1 MRLRTFIL
9 LILVLIL
16 VGALALVLLGNSGIG
31 PLASFFGDDGDTTVT
46 DETDGE
52 GVDEPLQ
59 PPPTATPGLEDVVVA
74 KVNIPVGTML
84 TTELLEVQ
92 RWPRDNI
99 ALQGGY
105 TFTDTTRL
113 VGRIAKV
120 DVSRGQSILSPMLA
134 LNPTDVASFGSDLA
148 LYVPFGEVAI
158 AFPVDRFNGAA
169 LAMRPGDNVDVIM
182 TMRIVAIDPQFG
194 TILPNQIERVIQ
206 SALLD
211 GQEFLFPP
219 VTNGRLEFIP
229 EINQVAAIVPST
241 LGLQGQDFTAGL
253 PIPKRVTQLTIQQA
267 EVLYVG
273 TWFDPLELLEDQQ
286 LNQPPEAAAAA
297 AEEGEEGGEVSEE
310 TGNGAEA
317 EGVGFGFTSTTIPGR
332 LERIPD
338 VVILS
343 MSSQDALAFNWAMI
357 RGVDID
363 LALRSPGDQTVFV
376 TTSVSLPQIIDQG
389 GLAIPEQSNFDLH
402 PSMDDVIFPSL
413 PPGNVNNQP
422 EE

>member
-16 VGALALVLLGNSGIG
+16 VAAAALLLLGNSGTG
-31 PLASFFGDDGDTTVT
+31 PLASFFNGGDDSGVVDST
-46 DETDGE
+46 DETGQ
-52 GVDEPLQ
+52 DEPLL
-59 PPPTATPGLEDVVVA
+59 PPPTATPGLENVVVA
-74 KVNIPVGTML
+74 RANIPVGTML
-84 TTELLEVQ
+84 TDDLLEVQ
-92 RWPRDNI
+92 RWPRTNI

-120 DVSRGQSILSPMLA
+120 DVARGQSILSPMLA
-134 LNPTDVASFGSDLA
+134 LNPTDIASFGSDLA
-148 LYVPFGEVAI
+148 LYVPFGEVAV

-169 LAMRPGDNVDVIM
+169 LAMRPGDTVDVMM
-182 TMRIVAIDPQFG
+182 TMRVVDIDPQFG
-194 TILPNQIERVIQ
+194 TVLPNQIERIIQ
-206 SALLD
+206 SALLN
-211 GQEFLFPP
+211 GEPFLFPP
-219 VTNGRLEFIP
+219 VTNGRLEFVP

-241 LGLQGQDFTAGL
+241 ISLDGQDFTEGL

-273 TWFDPLELLEDQQ
+273 TWIDPRSLEEQQ
-286 LNQPPEAAAAA
+286 IAAQAAAAAA
-297 AEEGEEGGEVSEE
+297 AEGDGGSAAP
-310 TGNGAEA
+310 TP
-317 EGVGFGFTSTTIPGR
+317 TPIPSR
-332 LERIPD
+332 LDDTPD

-343 MSSQDALAFNWAMI
+343 MSSQDALALNWAMI
-357 RGVDID
+357 RGVDIN

-402 PSMDDVIFPSL
+402 PSMEDVELPVL
-413 PPGNVNNQP
+413 PPENPNQ
-422 EE
+422 

>member
-16 VGALALVLLGNSGIG
+16 LGALALVVLGNSGIG
-31 PLASFFGDDGDTTVT
+31 PLAGLFDSGEAGPVTEQPDDGDT
-46 DETDGE
+46 E
-52 GVDEPLQ
+52 EPLL

-84 TTELLEVQ
+84 TDDLLEVQ
-92 RWPRDNI
+92 RWPRTNI

-134 LNPTDVASFGSDLA
+134 LNPTDIASFGSDLA
-148 LYVPFGEVAI
+148 LYVPFGEVAV
-158 AFPVDRFNGAA
+158 AFPVDKFNGAA
-169 LAMRPGDNVDVIM
+169 LAMRPGDAVDVMM
-182 TMRIVAIDPQFG
+182 TLRVVDIDPQFG

-206 SALLD
+206 SALLN
-211 GQEFLFPP
+211 GEPFLFPP

-241 LGLQGQDFTAGL
+241 IGIEGQDFTAGL

-267 EVLYVG
+267 KVLYVG
-273 TWFDPLELLEDQQ
+273 TWMDPREMEQQ
-286 LNQPPEAAAAA
+286 QIAAQAAAQA
-297 AEEGEEGGEVSEE
+297 GGGEDGGSLP
-310 TGNGAEA
+310 TP
-317 EGVGFGFTSTTIPGR
+317 TPIPSR
-332 LERIPD
+332 LENTPD

-343 MSSQDALAFNWAMI
+343 MPSQDALALNWAMI
-357 RGVDID
+357 RGVTIN

-402 PSMDDVIFPSL
+402 PSMEDVAFPEL
-413 PPGNVNNQP
+413 PPTNPNENP
-422 EE
+422 

>member
-16 VGALALVLLGNSGIG
+16 VAAAALLLLGNSGTG
-31 PLASFFGDDGDTTVT
+31 PLASFFNGGDDSGVVDST
-46 DETDGE
+46 DETGQ
-52 GVDEPLQ
+52 GEPLL
-59 PPPTATPGLEDVVVA
+59 PPPTATPGLENVVVA
-74 KVNIPVGTML
+74 RANIPVGTML
-84 TTELLEVQ
+84 TDDLLEVQ
-92 RWPRDNI
+92 RWPRTNI

-120 DVSRGQSILSPMLA
+120 DVARGQSILSPMLA
-134 LNPTDVASFGSDLA
+134 LNPTDIASFGSDLA
-148 LYVPFGEVAI
+148 LYVPFGEVAV

-169 LAMRPGDNVDVIM
+169 LAMRPGDTVDVMM
-182 TMRIVAIDPQFG
+182 TMRVVDIDPQFG
-194 TILPNQIERVIQ
+194 TVLPNQIERIIQ
-206 SALLD
+206 SALLN
-211 GQEFLFPP
+211 GEPFLFPP
-219 VTNGRLEFIP
+219 VTNGRLEFVP

-241 LGLQGQDFTAGL
+241 ISLDGQDFTEGL

-273 TWFDPLELLEDQQ
+273 TWIDPRSLEEQQ
-286 LNQPPEAAAAA
+286 IAAQAAAAAA
-297 AEEGEEGGEVSEE
+297 AEGDGGSAAP
-310 TGNGAEA
+310 TP
-317 EGVGFGFTSTTIPGR
+317 TPIPSR
-332 LERIPD
+332 LDDTPD

-343 MSSQDALAFNWAMI
+343 MSSQDALALNWAMI
-357 RGVDID
+357 RGVDIN

-402 PSMDDVIFPSL
+402 PSMEDVELPVL
-413 PPGNVNNQP
+413 PPENPNQ
-422 EE
+422 

>member
-9 LILVLIL
+9 LLLVLIL
-16 VGALALVLLGNSGIG
+16 VGALALILLGNSGIG
-31 PLASFFGDDGDTTVT
+31 PLAGLFGGNGDNGDTVDEPSGDDGA
-46 DETDGE
+46 
-52 GVDEPLQ
+52 DEPLQ
-59 PPPTATPGLEDVVVA
+59 PPPTPTPGLEDVVVA
-74 KVNIPVGTML
+74 RANIPVGTML
-84 TTELLEVQ
+84 TDELLEVQ
-92 RWPRDNI
+92 RWPRNNI

-113 VGRIAKV
+113 IGRIAKV
-120 DVSRGQSILSPMLA
+120 DIAQGQSLLSPMLA

-148 LYVPFGEVAI
+148 LYVPFGEVAV
-158 AFPVDRFNGAA
+158 AFPIDRFNGAA
-169 LAMRPGDNVDVIM
+169 FAMRPGDSVDVMM
-182 TMRIVAIDPQFG
+182 TLRVVAIDPQFG
-194 TILPNQIERVIQ
+194 TILPNQVERVIQ

-211 GQEFLFPP
+211 GQAFLFPP

-241 LGLQGQDFTAGL
+241 IGIIGQDFTPGL

-273 TWFDPLELLEDQQ
+273 TWYDPLELQADI
-286 LNQPPEAAAAA
+286 
-297 AEEGEEGGEVSEE
+297 
-310 TGNGAEA
+310 EA
-317 EGVGFGFTSTTIPGR
+317 EVAAGLRAPTDAFDESTTIPGR
-332 LERIPD
+332 LERLPD

-343 MSSQDALAFNWAMI
+343 MSSQDALALNWAMI
-357 RGVDID
+357 RGVDIN

-402 PSMDDVIFPSL
+402 PSMEDVIIPFL
-413 PPGNVNNQP
+413 PPWNVNEQEA
-422 EE
+422 EEAAEQQ

>member
-16 VGALALVLLGNSGIG
+16 VGALALVLLGNNGTG
-31 PLASFFGDDGDTTVT
+31 PLAGFFNGGDEGNVTEQTT
-46 DETDGE
+46 EEE
-52 GVDEPLQ
+52 GVEEPLL

-84 TTELLEVQ
+84 TDELLEVQ
-92 RWPRDNI
+92 RWPRNNI

-105 TFTDTTRL
+105 TFTDTARL

-120 DVSRGQSILSPMLA
+120 DVSKGQSLLSPMLA
-134 LNPTDVASFGSDLA
+134 LNPTDIASFGSDLA
-148 LYVPFGEVAI
+148 LYVPFGEVAV

-169 LAMRPGDNVDVIM
+169 LAMRPGDTVDLMM
-182 TMRIVAIDPQFG
+182 TLRIVNIDPQFG
-194 TILPNQIERVIQ
+194 TVLPNQVQRIIQ

-211 GQEFLFPP
+211 GQPFLFEKDIY
-219 VTNGRLEFIP
+219 GRLEFIP

-241 LGLQGQDFTAGL
+241 IGLEGQDFTPGL
-253 PIPKRVTQLTIQQA
+253 PIPKRVTQLTVQQA
-267 EVLYVG
+267 KVLYVG
-273 TWFDPLELLEDQQ
+273 TWTDPRELEQQ
-286 LNQPPEAAAAA
+286 QIAAQAAAKAGEDGAA
-297 AEEGEEGGEVSEE
+297 GP
-310 TGNGAEA
+310 TP
-317 EGVGFGFTSTTIPGR
+317 TPIPSR
-332 LERIPD
+332 LETTPD

-343 MSSQDALAFNWAMI
+343 MSSQDALSLNWAML
-357 RGVDID
+357 RGVDIN

-402 PSMDDVIFPSL
+402 PSLVDVEPPAL
-413 PPGNVNNQP
+413 PATNPN
-422 EE
+422 EENP

>member
-16 VGALALVLLGNSGIG
+16 VGALALILLGNSGIG
-31 PLASFFGDDGDTTVT
+31 PLASLFGGDESSGDT
-46 DETDGE
+46 
-52 GVDEPLQ
+52 VDEATNEEGSEEPLL
-59 PPPTATPGLEDVVVA
+59 PPPTPTPGLEDVVVA
-74 KVNIPVGTML
+74 RANIPVGTIL
-84 TTELLEVQ
+84 TDELLEVQ
-92 RWPRDNI
+92 RWPRNNI

-120 DVSRGQSILSPMLA
+120 DISQGQSVLSPMLA

-148 LYVPFGEVAI
+148 LYVPFGEVAV
-158 AFPVDRFNGAA
+158 AFPIDRFNGAA
-169 LAMRPGDNVDVIM
+169 FAMRPGDSVDVMM
-182 TMRIVAIDPQFG
+182 TLRVVAIDPQFG
-194 TILPNQIERVIQ
+194 TILPNRVERVIQ

-211 GQEFLFPP
+211 GQAFLFPP

-241 LGLQGQDFTAGL
+241 IGIIGQDFTFGL

-273 TWFDPLELLEDQQ
+273 TWYDPLELKED
-286 LNQPPEAAAAA
+286 
-297 AEEGEEGGEVSEE
+297 V
-310 TGNGAEA
+310 EA
-317 EGVGFGFTSTTIPGR
+317 EVAAGLQAPTDAFDESSTIPGR
-332 LERIPD
+332 LERLPD

-343 MSSQDALAFNWAMI
+343 MSSQDALALNWAMI
-357 RGVDID
+357 RGVDIN

-402 PSMDDVIFPSL
+402 PSTEDVLIPSL
-413 PPGNVNNQP
+413 PPWNVNEAEAAETAEQQ
-422 EE
+422 

>member
-16 VGALALVLLGNSGIG
+16 LAAAALLLLGNFGTG
-31 PLASFFGDDGDTTVT
+31 PLAGFFGNDGDGGAADSTNG
-46 DETDGE
+46 DGD
-52 GVDEPLQ
+52 GTDEPLQ

-74 KVNIPVGTML
+74 RTDIPVGTMF
-84 TTELLEVQ
+84 TSDLLEVH
-92 RWPRDNI
+92 RWPRTNI

-105 TFTDTTRL
+105 TYTDTTQL
-113 VGRIAKV
+113 IGRIAKV
-120 DVSRGQSILSPMLA
+120 DISRGQSILSPMLA
-134 LNPTDVASFGSDLA
+134 LNPTDIASFGSDLA
-148 LYVPFGEVAI
+148 LYVPFGEVAV
-158 AFPVDRFNGAA
+158 AFPLNRFNGAA
-169 LAMRPGDNVDVIM
+169 LAMRPGDVVDVMM
-182 TMRIVAIDPQFG
+182 TLRFVDTDPQFG
-194 TILPNQIERVIQ
+194 TVLPNRIERVIQ

-211 GQEFLFPP
+211 GQPFLFPP

-229 EINQVAAIVPST
+229 EINQVAAIVPSSIF
-241 LGLQGQDFTAGL
+241 LDGQDFTPGL

-273 TWFDPLELLEDQQ
+273 TWVDPREYALEQAAAQ
-286 LNQPPEAAAAA
+286 AAAAA
-297 AEEGEEGGEVSEE
+297 AAQGEEGE
-310 TGNGAEA
+310 GAAPVPTPEP
-317 EGVGFGFTSTTIPGR
+317 IPSR
-332 LERIPD
+332 LELRPD

-343 MSSQDALAFNWAMI
+343 MSSQDALALNWAMI

-402 PSMDDVIFPSL
+402 PSMEDVGVPFL
-413 PPGNVNNQP
+413 PPENPQEP
-422 EE
+422 